1 MERTLVLIPGAGR
14 DVDAHL
20 SVDDVAGMVDGRLPA
35 DRRALVE
42 AHLAVCSLCRTEVA
56 QASSIVGSLPARSR
70 IPVRWIAG
78 VAAAVLVVAIVP
90 LVRSTRDVAVP
101 KGERA
106 SPGHPETLTALAPTA
121 DAQMPADSLKF
132 AWRSVSGVTT
142 YHLFVT
148 DSVGAPVYD
157 VATAETTVV
166 SNGIPQ
172 LSPGVRYFWRVD
184 ALSSDGSTVNS
195 PSIGFSIRAR

>member
-1 MERTLVLIPGAGR
+1 MERTLVLIPGACR

-20 SVDDVAGMVDGRLPA
+20 SVDDVAAMVDGRLPA

-56 QASSIVGSLPARSR
+56 QASNIVGSLPARSR

-78 VAAAVLVVAIVP
+78 AAAAVLVVAIVP
-90 LVRSTRDVAVP
+90 LVRGARDGVVP

-106 SPGHPETLTALAPTA
+106 SPSHPETLTALAPTA
-121 DAQMPADSLKF
+121 DAHMPADSLRF
-132 AWRSVSGVTT
+132 AWRSVGGVTT
-142 YHLFVT
+142 YHLFIT

-172 LSPGVRYFWRVD
+172 LSSGVRYFWRVD

-195 PSIGFSIRAR
+195 PSIGFSIRGR